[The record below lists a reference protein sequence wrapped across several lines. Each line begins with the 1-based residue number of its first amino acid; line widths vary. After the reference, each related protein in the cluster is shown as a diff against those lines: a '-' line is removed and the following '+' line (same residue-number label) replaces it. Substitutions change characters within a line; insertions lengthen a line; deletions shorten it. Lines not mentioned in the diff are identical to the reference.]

1 MKAIIPAAGLGTR
14 FLPATK
20 AVPKEMLPVLDK
32 PTIQYIVE
40 EALAAQA
47 DEVVIVTSRNK
58 PSIEAHFAADETLAE
73 LLDNTG
79 KPELATAIRHTG
91 SLPVSY
97 VIQEEQLGLGHAVHC
112 AHDKVLASADGD
124 TTDQPDPFYV
134 LLGDVI
140 VPDNDMLP
148 RMLEISQ
155 AHGGASVIAVIPVPI
170 EETRRFGVIAGE
182 DLGNAGETDVW
193 RISALVEKPQQDPP
207 SNLAIFGRYLLSA
220 KTMQILANT
229 KPGAGGE
236 IQMTDAMVELLETEE
251 MYALVINEDAGYD
264 VGTIS
269 NWLIANN
276 KMAAKHPDYQV

>member
-40 EALAAQA
+40 EALAAEA
-47 DEVVIVTSRNK
+47 DEVVIVNSRNK

-79 KPELATAIRHTG
+79 KPELAVAIRHAG

-112 AHDKVLASADGD
+112 AYEKVLAGATENSDIS
-124 TTDQPDPFYV
+124 QLDPFYV

-140 VPDNDMLP
+140 VPDNNMLP
-148 RMLEISQ
+148 RMLEISKS
-155 AHGGASVIAVIPVPI
+155 HGGASVIAVIPVTI

-182 DLGNAGETDVW
+182 DLGNAGEPDVW

-220 KTMQILANT
+220 KTMQILATT

-236 IQMTDAMVELLETEE
+236 IQLTDAMVELLETEE
-251 MYALVINEDAGYD
+251 MYALVIKEDDGYD

-269 NWLIANN
+269 NWLMANN
-276 KMAAKHPDYQV
+276 KMAAKQV